1 MRCTPSYGRIAAMG
15 FWVRLDALVTRST
28 VVVDR
33 PKGSAHPRFASITYP
48 LDYGYLEGTCAAD
61 RGGIDVWVGGQGQ
74 QTVSGIICTVDESK
88 GDAEIKLLL
97 GCTGE
102 EAAQALA
109 VHNRGHQGGL
119 LVLRPDGPERTGHV
133 SQE

>member
-1 MRCTPSYGRIAAMG
+1 MG
-15 FWVRLDALVTRST
+15 FWVKLDALVRRCR

-33 PKGSAHPRFASITYP
+33 PKGSSHPRFRSFTYP
-48 LDYGYLEGTCAAD
+48 LDYGYLEGTSAAD
-61 RGGIDVWVGGQGQ
+61 RGGIDVWVGSQSPRS
-74 QTVSGIICTVDESK
+74 VSGIICTVDESK

-102 EAAQALA
+102 EATQALA
-109 VHNRGHQGGL
+109 VHNHGLQGGL
-119 LVLRPDGPERTGHV
+119 LVLRPEGPEGTGPV